1 MFSSEERLKERRG
14 KDGTSR
20 FDYLQKLVTEFQSTT
35 NEEAK
40 QQIVANLANFAYD
53 PINYDKLRLLHVWE
67 LFLDC
72 LDESEELQEFGL
84 GGLCNGCPDEANA
97 AMIVEADGVRLIAAC
112 LTSSRLNSALAAL
125 ATLYYLCNAKT
136 RKDIMTPEVVQQVQ
150 WIADPASSTQVR
162 LRNLAQAFLDR
173 HFNPPRH
180 R

>member
-84 GGLCNGCPDEANA
+84 GGLCNGCP
-97 AMIVEADGVRLIAAC
+97 GP
-112 LTSSRLNSALAAL
+112 SSLGHAVLSLQ
-125 ATLYYLCNAKT
+125 
-136 RKDIMTPEVVQQVQ
+136 RKDSERHY
-150 WIADPASSTQVR
+150 DP
-162 LRNLAQAFLDR
+162 
-173 HFNPPRH
+173 
-180 R
+180 